1 MRGSDYE
8 QTFVIYN
15 DFMGVRIE
23 ADQASVEEGTAAIFT
38 LHRHGG
44 KPGNLAK
51 TLTVNVAVTQ
61 EGDYISGATP
71 TTVTFAANSATA
83 ILTVETDNDAVD
95 EMDGSITATL
105 LPQSAGCSDD
115 RFCYATGEYEGTPW
129 EITTVTTEV
138 TDDDYIPPGVSVAD
152 ATGKEQDGSIE
163 FTISLDAA
171 NFEEQATV
179 NWATAE
185 DGTDTAAISGTDFT
199 ADSGSVTFA
208 IGETEQ
214 TVTVGLLDDEIDEAH
229 ETFNLVLSSPVAAT
243 LGDDTATGTILDDE
257 LATAV
262 IFSGATDSV
271 EEGESLSFR
280 VKRLPLL
287 NPGETVSADDP
298 CYTGPSSACFNFNPT
313 ADDLPDALTIN
324 LSVTEDG
331 DVISGTAPATATFQP
346 GSVFA
351 TFEIAT
357 VDDSTIEADAL
368 ITVQVLNGP
377 GYSPLFLGEAE
388 DPGDALPTAVRTV
401 YDNDLTFSIA
411 DSSATEGED
420 AAVEFTVS
428 LNGPAPQAVTIDAAT
443 IDGDATSSG
452 NATVNTLGPDFTAKS
467 ETITFNTGDQT
478 RTFSVSIEDDTIQEK
493 AETFTVQLSNPPLYK
508 GLADDTAVGT
518 IIDNEAEL
526 VASVSRTYNVVD
538 EDQSGPARFM
548 VTLSHSDTTNHE
560 RNPAVAWQ
568 TVDGTATEGDDYAA
582 GSGRIVFARGQTSAF
597 IDVDIVDDNLAE
609 AALETFTVELVAA
622 DSRLVA
628 LSPTA
633 ASYEAS
639 IRDNESLTASVVA
652 TQMNVVEGQDAVF
665 TVRLAGGVPTED
677 TSVTFELT
685 EGVSTE
691 VYVDTD
697 DYGAPIG
704 NLILPS
710 DNKSGES
717 GTLIIP
723 AGQTSGSII
732 YPITEDDTEE
742 NRGLGERMELRIFSV
757 DDGLETRAVS
767 TDGLQGL
774 HHHPGQGVSDRVR
787 RGERRRLPRAASP
800 PSPSPCP
807 RSPTRA

>member
-1 MRGSDYE
+1 MPDSCPDGSEDCGSFIIEPHICVDNPGYKTSISPEGYYENCGLGPQYMRGSDYE

-129 EITTVTTEV
+129 EITTVTTAV
-138 TDDDYIPPGVSVAD
+138 TDNDYIPPNVSVAD
-152 ATGKEQDGSIE
+152 ATGKEQGGSIE

-185 DGTDTAAISGTDFT
+185 DGTSSAAVSGTDFT

-377 GYSPLFLGEAE
+377 GYSPLFLGDAE

-411 DSSATEGED
+411 DSSATEGDGCGRGIHRQPER
-420 AAVEFTVS
+420 
-428 LNGPAPQAVTIDAAT
+428 PRAPG
-443 IDGDATSSG
+443 GD
-452 NATVNTLGPDFTAKS
+452 
-467 ETITFNTGDQT
+467 
-478 RTFSVSIEDDTIQEK
+478 
-493 AETFTVQLSNPPLYK
+493 
-508 GLADDTAVGT
+508 
-518 IIDNEAEL
+518 
-526 VASVSRTYNVVD
+526 
-538 EDQSGPARFM
+538 
-548 VTLSHSDTTNHE
+548 H
-560 RNPAVAWQ
+560 
-568 TVDGTATEGDDYAA
+568 
-582 GSGRIVFARGQTSAF
+582 
-597 IDVDIVDDNLAE
+597 
-609 AALETFTVELVAA
+609 
-622 DSRLVA
+622 
-628 LSPTA
+628 
-633 ASYEAS
+633 
-639 IRDNESLTASVVA
+639 
-652 TQMNVVEGQDAVF
+652 
-665 TVRLAGGVPTED
+665 
-677 TSVTFELT
+677 
-685 EGVSTE
+685 
-691 VYVDTD
+691 
-697 DYGAPIG
+697 
-704 NLILPS
+704 
-710 DNKSGES
+710 
-717 GTLIIP
+717 
-723 AGQTSGSII
+723 
-732 YPITEDDTEE
+732 
-742 NRGLGERMELRIFSV
+742 
-757 DDGLETRAVS
+757 
-767 TDGLQGL
+767 
-774 HHHPGQGVSDRVR
+774 R
-787 RGERRRLPRAASP
+787 RGHH
-800 PSPSPCP
+800 
-807 RSPTRA
+807 